1 MDKEKLEVLA
11 NNLLF
16 TMDDSEYETLSEE
29 FDIILKQMDL
39 IGEIK
44 DINSVEP
51 MFYPFELSNVSMRE
65 DEALEE
71 LEIDDILLNCG
82 STLYNQVKVP
92 KVVE

>member
-65 DEALEE
+65 DEALEG

>member
-16 TMDDSEYETLSEE
+16 TMDDSEYETLSDE

-51 MFYPFELSNVSMRE
+51 MFYPFPLDNVSMRE
-65 DEALEE
+65 DEVLEG

-82 STLYNQVKVP
+82 STLYNQVKLP